1 MSAVKSLHVSMEM
14 WGSVFCLIMVVC
26 QVLGTTKG
34 DKKRRALV
42 WMELS
47 IALLL
52 VMDSMAWLFRGYP
65 GTVGYYMV
73 RITNFIVFVTSD
85 TILML
90 YHIYICRCI
99 FGSDSKAAAIIPVR
113 LRIVPII
120 GIIGVAMVV
129 ISQFNGMYYYFDEL
143 NFYHRSS
150 LHSLSLIIPLI
161 GMIIDL
167 TILIQYR
174 RRLSRLTY
182 AAMLSYVILP
192 FAATIILIFFY
203 GVSLVNI
210 AITISVIFMFVTSI
224 VEQNIEYAQKEK
236 EMYNLRVEMML
247 SQIGPHFIYNTL
259 TTIKHLCKKD
269 PQMAAQTVDEFAV
282 YLRGNIDSLM
292 NKKNIPFDKEL
303 NHVRNYLA
311 IEKKRFGDR
320 INVIYDIK
328 ESGFM
333 IPALTLQ
340 PIAENARKYGITK
353 KEGGGT
359 IVIASEKTDSG
370 WKVTVSDDGVGFDT
384 GTPKNDGRMH
394 VGVDNVRNRLNSMC
408 GGTLDIKSRKDIG
421 TTVIINIPD
430 KPMPVEK
437 AEIWNELVK

>member
-1 MSAVKSLHVSMEM
+1 
-14 WGSVFCLIMVVC
+14 
-26 QVLGTTKG
+26 
-34 DKKRRALV
+34 
-42 WMELS
+42 
-47 IALLL
+47 
-52 VMDSMAWLFRGYP
+52 
-65 GTVGYYMV
+65 
-73 RITNFIVFVTSD
+73 
-85 TILML
+85 
-90 YHIYICRCI
+90 
-99 FGSDSKAAAIIPVR
+99 
-113 LRIVPII
+113 
-120 GIIGVAMVV
+120 
-129 ISQFNGMYYYFDEL
+129 
-143 NFYHRSS
+143 
-150 LHSLSLIIPLI
+150 
-161 GMIIDL
+161 
-167 TILIQYR
+167 
-174 RRLSRLTY
+174 
-182 AAMLSYVILP
+182 
-192 FAATIILIFFY
+192 
-203 GVSLVNI
+203 
-210 AITISVIFMFVTSI
+210 
-224 VEQNIEYAQKEK
+224 
-236 EMYNLRVEMML
+236 MYNLRVEMML

-340 PIAENARKYGITK
+340 PIAENAIKHGITK